1 MSEDFDLKLKR
12 QEAGITDKKT
22 GQANAP
28 YTKLAEST
36 KKVAKAT
43 KIGKIAL
50 GVVGAGLAA
59 KAYLK
64 SKMSDKKDSKESMKE
79 DDVYVMPN
87 TSKKAKPDS
96 KMAGGMMKYSKGSM
110 VVAKG
115 NKLARS
121 KPTKLY

>member
-50 GVVGAGLAA
+50 GVVAAGVAA
-59 KAYLK
+59 KQFLK

-79 DDVYVMPN
+79 D
-87 TSKKAKPDS
+87 
-96 KMAGGMMKYSKGSM
+96 
-110 VVAKG
+110 
-115 NKLARS
+115 
-121 KPTKLY
+121 

>member
-28 YTKLAEST
+28 YTKLAESA

-43 KIGKIAL
+43 KRGKIAL
-50 GVVGAGLAA
+50 GVVAAGVAA
-59 KAYLK
+59 KQFLK
-64 SKMSDKKDSKESMKE
+64 SKMSDDKKEEPKNTNASVKAKRLKELEGELNIDSKRG
-79 DDVYVMPN
+79 
-87 TSKKAKPDS
+87 
-96 KMAGGMMKYSKGSM
+96 GGM
-110 VVAKG
+110 VIARG

-121 KPTKLY
+121 KPTKLYWRIT

>member
-28 YTKLAEST
+28 YTKLAEAT
-36 KKVAKAT
+36 KKAAKAT

-50 GVVGAGLAA
+50 GVVAAGVAA
-59 KAYLK
+59 KQFLK

-87 TSKKAKPDS
+87 TSKKAEPDS
-96 KMAGGMMKYSKGSM
+96 KRGGGMII
-110 VVAKG
+110 ARG

>member
-22 GQANAP
+22 GKATPP
-28 YTKLAEST
+28 YTKLAESA

-87 TSKKAKPDS
+87 TSKKAEPDS

-110 VVAKG
+110 VVARG